1 MRPSL
6 HPEIGL
12 ISRTAQSLTM
22 PLGPTLAALRPPST
36 AHVLASMLDLHGSV
50 RLAHCLRARTP
61 AASTYDD
68 ARAPLLLGDYVRARL
83 ASIEETT
90 FRRLARPHDAG
101 RTRLPNA
108 SEVLEQIAESDTQG
122 SRAVT
127 KALAASLWRTQR
139 EYLVASVA
147 RVRFEVATLREEVA
161 SDLRALGP
169 VAMRLEAIDATL
181 RTSIDDAFAK
191 LLERLAFAM
200 EGAFVEALT
209 TKLTA
214 FFRDAAARESGATA
228 IAAIAPWFV
237 GDGVFATQLTRTRD
251 VVRGAL
257 SNESAVLVALVD
269 GACKRGVS

>member
-22 PLGPTLAALRPPST
+22 PLGPTLAPQRPSST

-50 RLAHCLRARTP
+50 RLAHCLRARAP

-108 SEVLEQIAESDTQG
+108 REVLEQIAESDPNG

-147 RVRFEVATLREEVA
+147 RVRFEVATLREELA

-214 FFRDAAARESGATA
+214 FFRDPAARESGAA
-228 IAAIAPWFV
+228 IAAIGPWFA

-257 SNESAVLVALVD
+257 ANESAVLVALVD
-269 GACKRGVS
+269 GACKRGAS